1 MQAKSVAKSST
12 GNNFQ
17 MMYTEV
23 MEITKVFALNLRMLR
38 GSLSADELG
47 KKVGV
52 TSKHIYDL
60 EKERK
65 NPSIDLIEK
74 LAKELNTTV
83 SNLLTEKAENRPA
96 PTRIQGRTTDLLREL
111 IFRREKIPED
121 VIDMAQ
127 GFELDDEVWEEVRE
141 AFEDAIKRR
150 SASPKNHS
158 LPGSNGA

>member
-12 GNNFQ
+12 RNNFQ
-17 MMYTEV
+17 MSYTEV

-74 LAKELNTTV
+74 LAKELNTSV
-83 SNLLTEKAENRPA
+83 SNLLTEKAEKPVA
-96 PTRIQGRTTDLLREL
+96 PGRIQGKTTDLLREL
-111 IFRREKIPED
+111 ILRREKIPED
-121 VIDMAQ
+121 IIDMAQ
-127 GFELDDEVWEEVRE
+127 AFEVNDEVWEVVRE
-141 AFEDAIKRR
+141 VFVHALDDK
-150 SASPKNHS
+150 K
-158 LPGSNGA
+158 SNPSHGQNQA